1 MLIANEAIDS
11 MIKHGSNDISCK
23 LNIEKAYNHVNWDF
37 LIAILIEMGF
47 SQKWIRLSW
56 SDSAAWLAKFSILVN
71 GTIAGFFFK
80 AQEVWDWGG
89 EGWKCP
95 ICCLSM
101 TC

>member
-47 SQKWIRLSW
+47 SQKWIRLS
-56 SDSAAWLAKFSILVN
+56 
-71 GTIAGFFFK
+71 
-80 AQEVWDWGG
+80 
-89 EGWKCP
+89 
-95 ICCLSM
+95 
-101 TC
+101 